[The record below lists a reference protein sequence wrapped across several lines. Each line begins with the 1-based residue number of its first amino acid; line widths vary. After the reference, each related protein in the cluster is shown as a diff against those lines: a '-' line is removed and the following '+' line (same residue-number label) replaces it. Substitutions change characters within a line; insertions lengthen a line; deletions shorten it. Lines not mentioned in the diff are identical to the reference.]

1 MKVLEPTNRAAL
13 SVVEVAS
20 LCHLS
25 VSRFHALV
33 RLGVFPKAVR
43 SSDGRRA
50 HYPSDLVKRCCEIRA
65 TGIGENGSITLFNR
79 PAKRKSASSP
89 KPAQQQPIN
98 AELNDSL
105 AELGVIA
112 DQQAVVS
119 ALNAL
124 FPGGIIG
131 VEPSE
136 VTRKVFLFL
145 QRNRR

>member
-33 RLGVFPKAVR
+33 RRGIFPKAVR
-43 SSDGRRA
+43 CSDGGRP
-50 HYPSDLVKRCCEIRA
+50 HYPSDLVKRCIEIRA
-65 TGIGENGSITLFNR
+65 TGIGENGSVALFNR
-79 PAKRKSASSP
+79 PAKRRSANSP

-98 AELNDSL
+98 AELIDSL

>member
-33 RLGVFPKAVR
+33 RLGVFPKAIR
-43 SSDGRRA
+43 SGDGRRA
-50 HYPSDLVKRCCEIRA
+50 HYPSELVKRCIEIRA
-65 TGIGENGSITLFNR
+65 TGIADNGSIQLFNR
-79 PAKRKSASSP
+79 PAKRRNTSGS
-89 KPAQQQPIN
+89 KPQQQEPIHI
-98 AELNDSL
+98 ELIDSL

-124 FPGGIIG
+124 FPSGIIG

>member
-1 MKVLEPTNRAAL
+1 MKVLDPTYRAAL
-13 SVVEVAS
+13 SSVEVAA

-33 RLGVFPKAVR
+33 RRGIFPKAVR
-43 SSDGRRA
+43 SSDGGRP
-50 HYPSDLVKRCCEIRA
+50 HYPNELVKRCCEIRA
-65 TGIGENGSITLFNR
+65 SGIGDNGTVHLFNR
-79 PAKRKSASSP
+79 PTKRKRGNGSKSTQSSP
-89 KPAQQQPIN
+89 LHS
-98 AELNDSL
+98 ELIGSL

-124 FPGGIIG
+124 FPSGAIG
-131 VEPSE
+131 VEPAE
-136 VTRKVFLFL
+136 ITRKVFLFL

>member
-13 SVVEVAS
+13 SAVEVAS

-33 RLGVFPKAVR
+33 RRGIFPKAVR
-43 SSDGRRA
+43 SSNGGRP
-50 HYPSDLVKRCCEIRA
+50 HYPNELVKRCCEIRA
-65 TGIGENGSITLFNR
+65 SGIGDNGSVHLFNR
-79 PAKRKSASSP
+79 PTKRKKENASKSS
-89 KPAQQQPIN
+89 QTTSIHS
-98 AELNDSL
+98 ELIDSL

-112 DQQAVVS
+112 DPQAVVS

-124 FPGGIIG
+124 FPSGTIG
-131 VEPSE
+131 VEPAE
-136 VTRKVFLFL
+136 ITRKVFLFL